1 MSASVKKLKDMNAR
15 LPSGRC
21 SFGDLEIIKTKAARS
36 GLSVSEYMRS
46 MCVYGEVHARTPK
59 ADIDLILQLRRIGI
73 NLNQQTK
80 RLNAQGGELPPP
92 LVFALSDLRS
102 ALASLL

>member
-1 MSASVKKLKDMNAR
+1 MDAR

-21 SFGDLEIIKTKAARS
+21 TFNDLEIIKTKAAQS

-46 MCVYGEVHARTPK
+46 MCVNGVVNARTPK
-59 ADIDLILQLRRIGI
+59 ADIELITQLRLIGV

-80 RLNAQGGELPPP
+80 RLNAQGGEASPSLIS
-92 LVFALSDLRS
+92 ALSDLRVVLS
-102 ALASLL
+102 GLM